1 MANSNL
7 SSSMNQ
13 NMAHMGGGS
22 LVNGYYKQVPYSG
35 GRSRNTSG
43 RSGSRGRGKPAVR
56 VSIIIIIII
65 VTIATL
71 LRF

>member
-1 MANSNL
+1 
-7 SSSMNQ
+7 MNQ